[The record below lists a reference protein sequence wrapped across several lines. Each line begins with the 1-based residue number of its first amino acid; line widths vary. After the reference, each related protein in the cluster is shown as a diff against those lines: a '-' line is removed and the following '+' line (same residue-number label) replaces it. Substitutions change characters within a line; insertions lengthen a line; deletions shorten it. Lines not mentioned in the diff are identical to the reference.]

1 MKFTCGFSTVNGKHL
16 YINGHC
22 VVCHVKQ
29 IRAKRAERAKPAP
42 RKVIAIRYSTLG
54 DANHYA
60 TRVPV
65 RRVKVTKIDVKYV
78 G

>member
-1 MKFTCGFSTVNGKHL
+1 MNGKHL
-16 YINGHC
+16 FINKHC

-29 IRAKRAERAKPAP
+29 VRADRAKRAAP
-42 RKVIAIRYSTLG
+42 GPKKIIAIRYSTLG

-65 RRVKVTKIDVKYV
+65 RVVTRKKIEVRYV
-78 G
+78 ASD